1 MERRMTDFSPPAIYL
16 QMAQAETAPQP
27 EAPAEVEVP
36 PTKVDVGRYVPQSAV
51 EITIIVTVT
60 PPTGAALV
68 YAPGNEKYATL
79 FKGPKMGDVRLA
91 GPYLYVKLIDGA
103 TSFEIQYLRW
113 REP

>member
-1 MERRMTDFSPPAIYL
+1 MVDISPLAIYL

-27 EAPAEVEVP
+27 ETPAEVEVP
-36 PTKVDVGRYVPQSAV
+36 PAKVDVGRYVPQSAV

-79 FKGPKMGDVRLA
+79 FKGPKMGGEVRLE

-103 TSFEIQYLRW
+103 TGFEIQYLRW

>member
-1 MERRMTDFSPPAIYL
+1 MVDMPPPAIYL
-16 QMAQAETAPQP
+16 QVAQAETAPQP
-27 EAPAEVEVP
+27 ETPAEVEVP
-36 PTKVDVGRYVPQSAV
+36 PAKVDVGRYVPDTAIEV
-51 EITIIVTVT
+51 TIIVTVT

-79 FKGPKMGDVRLA
+79 FRGKMGGEVRLA

-103 TSFEIQYLRW
+103 TAFEIQYLRW

>member
-1 MERRMTDFSPPAIYL
+1 MRVMVDMSPPAMYL
-16 QMAQAETAPQP
+16 QLAQAETAPQP
-27 EAPAEVEVP
+27 EPPAEVEVP
-36 PTKVDVGRYVPQSAV
+36 PAKVDVGRYVPASATEV
-51 EITIIVTVT
+51 TIIVTVT

-79 FKGPKMGDVRLA
+79 FRGKMGGEVRLA

-103 TSFEIQYLRW
+103 TAFEIQYLRW

>member
-1 MERRMTDFSPPAIYL
+1 MIDMSPPAIYL
-16 QMAQAETAPQP
+16 HVAQAETAPQP
-27 EAPAEVEVP
+27 EAPAEVEIP
-36 PTKVDVGRYVPQSAV
+36 PAKVDVGRYVPPSAIEV
-51 EITIIVTVT
+51 TIIVTVT

-79 FKGPKMGDVRLA
+79 FRGKMGGEVRLG

-103 TSFEIQYLRW
+103 TEFKIQYLRW

>member
-1 MERRMTDFSPPAIYL
+1 MIDMPAPAIYL
-16 QMAQAETAPQP
+16 QLAQAQTAPQP
-27 EAPAEVEVP
+27 EPPAEVDIP
-36 PTKVDVGRYVPQSAV
+36 PTRVDVGRYVPSNAV
-51 EITIIVTVT
+51 EVTLLITLT

-79 FKGPKMGDVRLA
+79 FKGPKMGSEVRLA

-103 TSFEIQYLRW
+103 TGFEIRYLRW

>member
-1 MERRMTDFSPPAIYL
+1 MRAMVDFSPPAIYL
-16 QMAQAETAPQP
+16 QLAQAETAPQP
-27 EAPAEVEVP
+27 EAPAEVETP
-36 PTKVDVGRYVPQSAV
+36 PAKVDVGRYVPSSAV
-51 EITIIVTVT
+51 EVTIIVTVT

-79 FKGPKMGDVRLA
+79 FKGKMGGEVRLA

-103 TSFEIQYLRW
+103 TGFDIQYLRW

>member
-1 MERRMTDFSPPAIYL
+1 MVDMSPPAIYL
-16 QMAQAETAPQP
+16 RLAQAETAPQP
-27 EAPAEVEVP
+27 ETPAETEVP
-36 PTKVDVGRYVPQSAV
+36 PAKVDVGRLVPQNAIEV
-51 EITIIVTVT
+51 TIIVTVT

-79 FKGPKMGDVRLA
+79 FRGPKMGGEVRLT

-103 TSFEIQYLRW
+103 TGFDIQFLRW

>member
-1 MERRMTDFSPPAIYL
+1 MVDISPPAIYL
-16 QMAQAETAPQP
+16 QMVQAETAPQP

-36 PTKVDVGRYVPQSAV
+36 PAKVDVGRYVPQSAV

-79 FKGPKMGDVRLA
+79 FKGPKMGGEVRLA
-91 GPYLYVKLIDGA
+91 GPYINVKLIDGA
-103 TSFEIQYLRW
+103 TGFEIQYLRW